1 MTSRIP
7 SRVAATLWVLLAA
20 CNAARA
26 QEALGDAAW
35 SVEGKMQSSAAY
47 SSESMTT
54 DPPSSLEILG
64 TNLPHARPW
73 VDFRQSVAGAAIPS
87 CFAPD
92 TPSHDRFAATGLL
105 RLMPLVHAA
114 ADGACR

>member
-1 MTSRIP
+1 MTSRSP

-26 QEALGDAAW
+26 QEALGDATG

-47 SSESMTT
+47 SSESVMTGQ
-54 DPPSSLEILG
+54 PSSLEILG

-87 CFAPD
+87 CFGPNALP
-92 TPSHDRFAATGLL
+92 HDRFAATGLL